1 MKFYISKSFGW
12 MRKPVNYNPSSGRDI
27 HETTMS
33 DEEKPIKYDYFS
45 INKNVEIIF
54 SYNFNPDLNNKDN
67 YILIIGYNEILI
79 LPLT

>member
-1 MKFYISKSFGW
+1 MDEETSKLQPILG
-12 MRKPVNYNPSSGRDI
+12 KNI

-54 SYNFNPDLNNKDN
+54 SYNFDQDLNDN
-67 YILIIGYNEILI
+67 EMKY
-79 LPLT
+79 